1 MAMDF
6 TGKVALVTG
15 GASGIGEAAT
25 RGFAKAGAKVAFT
38 YISSGA
44 EAIAL
49 QEEIGKAGGEA
60 LAIKADLTKPADVDA
75 AFAAVLRAYGTLD
88 VLFAN
93 AGGILQRVSTLD
105 SEVELWE
112 RALSLNVT
120 STYLTAKAAV
130 KIMAEKGSGAIVT
143 MSSLAAMDGGGPGAL
158 HYASSKG
165 AIVTYTRALAKE
177 LGPLGIRVNGVAPGL
192 IATRFHVQFN
202 TPEGRKAAVEGT
214 PLKREGTAE
223 DVANL
228 VLFLASDK
236 ASFITGET
244 VQINGGRGLY

>member
-1 MAMDF
+1 MDF
-6 TGKVALVTG
+6 SGQVALVTG

-25 RGFAKAGAKVAFT
+25 RAFARAGAKVAFT

-44 EAIAL
+44 EANAL
-49 QEEIGKAGGEA
+49 EQEIRKAGGQA
-60 LAIKADLTKPADVDA
+60 LAIRADLTKQDETDA
-75 AFAAVLRAYGTLD
+75 AFAAVLRAFGTLD
-88 VLFAN
+88 VVFTN
-93 AGGILQRVSTLD
+93 AGGILQRIGTTDSTLD
-105 SEVELWE
+105 LWN
-112 RALSLNVT
+112 RTFDLNVM
-120 STYLTAKAAV
+120 STYLTCQAAA
-130 KIMAEKGSGAIVT
+130 KIMVEKKSGAIVT

-192 IATRFHVQFN
+192 IDTRFHVQFN
-202 TPEGRKAAVEGT
+202 TPEGRRSAVEGT
-214 PLKREGTAE
+214 PLRREGTAE

-236 ASFITGET
+236 AAFITGET

>member
-1 MAMDF
+1 MDF
-6 TGKVALVTG
+6 SGQVALVTG

-25 RGFAKAGAKVAFT
+25 RAFARAGAKVAFT

-44 EAIAL
+44 EANAL
-49 QEEIGKAGGEA
+49 EEEIRKAGGQA
-60 LAIKADLTKPADVDA
+60 LAIRADLTKQDETDA
-75 AFAAVLRAYGTLD
+75 AFAAVVRAFGTLD
-88 VLFAN
+88 VVFTN
-93 AGGILQRVSTLD
+93 AGGILQRIGTTDSTLD
-105 SEVELWE
+105 LWQ
-112 RALSLNVT
+112 RTFDLNVM
-120 STYLTAKAAV
+120 STYLTCQAAA
-130 KIMAEKGSGAIVT
+130 KIMVEKKSGAIVT

-192 IATRFHVQFN
+192 IDTRFHVQFN
-202 TPEGRKAAVEGT
+202 TPEGRRSAVEGT
-214 PLKREGTAE
+214 PLRREGTAE

-236 ASFITGET
+236 AAFITGET